1 MGHGL
6 QSPEF
11 PEKTTNQFAK
21 FIIFAV
27 FVLFAVIIFYNY
39 YSYYQITGPY
49 FLENF
54 IKILKAFFALFIFA
68 ESSYIIGIGI
78 WKLAGGLTD
87 PPGKFYIVFAIGAA
101 TISSIVLALALLG
114 LFYSLFF
121 WVLSFFSVIAFCF
134 YAKEQVVFLSEIK
147 NSLQECPVPTFYVL
161 IMLLIS
167 LCLALSPTVESD
179 ALRYHVALPTHMI
192 QTHGFFY
199 YPYNAFYQ
207 FPAFVETQFALTQ
220 FIGDTLSPKL
230 VHWLYFTFTIGLLIS
245 FSKRFFSSINFIIP
259 AVIFV
264 STPFIPIISGWAYV
278 ETAQTFY
285 VLIGLYLIFL
295 LREGKVN
302 KQIFV
307 FLGIILGAF
316 LGIKYPMMA
325 IAPIYILFAVMILW
339 KRDKKF
345 LIQSLCILLLSLL
358 FIALPWFIKNVVYTG
373 NPVYPFAYS
382 HFGGEDWN
390 DQNNKAY
397 MSLAQGK
404 GDLFYSK
411 RQGIFYQ
418 GIEFFLLPIKATMN
432 PQSFELYE
440 AMHNSWIYK
449 KTGNHLF
456 LPVNF
461 SDWQLGPIYLIFLP
475 FLFFSLIKLYKQKE
489 KDILSPVSYLLFF
502 ILWNYL
508 VWAETYRDNR
518 FLLPILPLMA
528 ILIGYGFLQ
537 YKNIVTK
544 IVLWILLTY
553 NLFWVVQTVVWFHNP
568 LPFMVGGQKEDQY
581 LSQKLDYYPSFQYLN
596 QMNFQSKP
604 VLLIGEY
611 HSLYLNSPNFTND
624 YYDTPVILRVI
635 RGTNQISEIYDRL
648 VEMHVNYILYNENE
662 LSKYLYDFSLHF
674 QSLEEKDIYLQFLA
688 SLSSKTVKRFDI
700 TRDVS
705 QEEAVQIRQFMNDPQ
720 RDPRAIYI
728 FKI

>member
-11 PEKTTNQFAK
+11 PEKTTNRYVKALF
-21 FIIFAV
+21 
-27 FVLFAVIIFYNY
+27 FVLFAVVIFCNY
-39 YSYYQITGPY
+39 YFYYPITGPY
-49 FLENF
+49 FSEN
-54 IKILKAFFALFIFA
+54 ILKILKALFALFVFA
-68 ESSYIIGIGI
+68 ESSFFLGNGIC
-78 WKLAGGLTD
+78 KLAGGLSD
-87 PPGKFYIVFAIGAA
+87 PPGKFYITFAIGAA
-101 TISSIVLALALLG
+101 AISSVVLALALLG

-121 WVLSFFSVIAFCF
+121 WMVSFVSVLAVFF
-134 YAKEQVVFLSEIK
+134 YAKEQIVFISEIEK
-147 NSLQECPVPTFYVL
+147 SLQDCPVSTVYIL

-167 LCLALSPTVESD
+167 FCLALSPTVESD
-179 ALRYHVALPTHMI
+179 ALRYHVALPAHMI

-207 FPAFVETQFALTQ
+207 FPAFIETQFAITQ

-230 VHWLYFTFTIGLLIS
+230 VHWFYFALTIGLLTT
-245 FSKRFFSSINFIIP
+245 FLKRFFSSINPITP
-259 AVIFV
+259 TVIFA
-264 STPFIPIISGWAYV
+264 STPFVSIISGWAYV

-285 VLIGLYLIFL
+285 ILIGLYLIFL
-295 LREGKVN
+295 LREEKFN
-302 KQIFV
+302 QQIFL
-307 FLGIILGAF
+307 FLGIVLGSL

-325 IAPIYILFAVMILW
+325 IAPIYILFAVIILW

-345 LIQSLCILLLSLL
+345 LIQGLCVLLLPLL
-358 FIALPWFIKNVVYTG
+358 FVALPWFIKNVVYTG

-390 DQNNKAY
+390 DQNTQAY

-404 GDLFYSK
+404 GDLFYSQK
-411 RQGIFYQ
+411 QGILYR
-418 GIEFFLLPIKATMN
+418 GMELFLLPFKATMN

-440 AMHNSWIYK
+440 SMHKSWLYK
-449 KTGNHLF
+449 QTRNRLL

-475 FLFFSLIKLYKQKE
+475 LLFLSLFRLYKKKE
-489 KDILSPVSYLLFF
+489 RDILSLISYLLIF
-502 ILWNYL
+502 IFWNYL

-544 IVLWILLTY
+544 TLLWILLMY
-553 NLFWVVQTVVWFHNP
+553 NLFWVIQTVVFFHNP
-568 LPFMVGGQKEDQY
+568 LPFIVGGQREDQY
-581 LSQKLDYYPSFQYLN
+581 IAQKLDYYPSFQYLD
-596 QMNFQSKP
+596 QLNFQKKP

-635 RGTNQISEIYDRL
+635 RGTNQVSEIYARL
-648 VEMHVNYILYNENE
+648 AEMHVQYILYNENE
-662 LSKYLYDFSLHF
+662 LSKYLYDFTGHF
-674 QSLEEKDIYLQFLA
+674 QSAEEKEMYIQFLS
-688 SLSSKTVKRFDI
+688 SLSSKTIKRFDI

-705 QEEAVQIRQFMNDPQ
+705 QDEAVQIRQFMNDPQ